1 MHTYIPTLSVVLGLD
16 LDPGGD
22 LDLVGVLG
30 LHDSGL
36 KGQMISEQKH
46 CVSNQSFI
54 QMGRYRPL
62 PMGCIQ
68 FIKWPGAGPPADKMW

>member
-1 MHTYIPTLSVVLGLD
+1 MHTLIPTLSAVIGLGLD
-16 LDPGGD
+16 LGGD
-22 LDLVGVLG
+22 LELGGGLG
-30 LHDSGL
+30 LHDSEL

-46 CVSNQSFI
+46 YVFNQIIYS
-54 QMGRYRPL
+54 MGRYRPL

>member
-46 CVSNQSFI
+46 CVSKQIIYSN
-54 QMGRYRPL
+54 GEV
-62 PMGCIQ
+62 
-68 FIKWPGAGPPADKMW
+68 PPPPHGLHTIH